1 MNMHS
6 FKLFSAGLTT
16 VIVLLGLN
24 SCSDTWNNHYE
35 TNFGINSDK
44 TLWEKMEAQNNLS
57 DFRSIL
63 EATKVSSYNNISTV
77 SFAELLNSDQTFT
90 VWAPVNG
97 SFNKDSLLNLCQ
109 TDSGQRI
116 VEKCFVKNHIAR
128 FLYSV
133 TSTTDEGIT
142 LLNRKEKT
150 LKGFAFGN
158 VTITDPN
165 ILGSNGLLH
174 IVNGE
179 VPYYNNIYEEINSN
193 PEYSKLSA
201 FLKAY
206 QKDSLDEFSSVSSGI
221 VDGKT
226 IYVDS
231 VLIAT
236 NQLLDELGY
245 LNDEDSAYW
254 MVAPTDGAWVEA
266 YNKILPYYNFSF
278 IPNAITLQDYW
289 TKHAL
294 LNDLIFNSNLQ
305 ASTNDSLVSTT
316 YKVKTPLQHV
326 FKKPFEAGGILSN
339 VKGTTNCSN
348 GSLFKV
354 DKWPF
359 PFQKTFFTPLT
370 SEAEMESNVLS
381 INVANTVTNIRSVQG
396 QGLSNDGYLDVK
408 PTSTSTNPEITFQV
422 KNTLAG
428 KYDICIVFAP
438 KTVYETPL
446 TKADSLRV
454 FMPCVFRTALYYVDA
469 KGVAKNKAGVGTAG
483 LFYTKPYK
491 LDTVVVEAGFKF
503 PTCNLNQDVTT
514 VSLKITGFVQS
525 SGQNK
530 YNREMYIDCVYLKP
544 RED

>member
-16 VIVLLGLN
+16 VVVLLSLN

-44 TLWEKMEAQNNLS
+44 TLWEKMEAQSNLS

-63 EATKVSSYNNISTV
+63 EATKVSSYNNVSTV

-97 SFNKDSLLNLCQ
+97 TFNKDSLLNLCQ
-109 TDSGQRI
+109 TDSGQRV

-128 FLYSV
+128 FLHSV
-133 TSTTDEGIT
+133 TSTTDEGIM
-142 LLNRKEKT
+142 LLNRKEKI

-174 IVNGE
+174 ILNGE
-179 VPYYNNIYEEINSN
+179 VPYLSNIYEEVNSN
-193 PEYSKLSA
+193 SEYSKLSA

-231 VLIAT
+231 VLIAK
-236 NQLLDELGY
+236 NPLLDELGY
-245 LNDEDSAYW
+245 INEEDSAYW

-278 IPNAITLQDYW
+278 IPNAINLQDYW

-294 LNDLIFNSNLQ
+294 LNDLIFNSNWQ
-305 ASTNDSLVSTT
+305 TSTNDSLVATS
-316 YKVKTPLQHV
+316 YKINTPLQHV
-326 FKKPFEAGGILSN
+326 FQKPFESGGILSN
-339 VKGTTNCSN
+339 VKGNIICSN

-354 DKWPF
+354 DTWPYA
-359 PFQKTFFTPLT
+359 FQKTFFSPLI
-370 SEAEMESNVLS
+370 SEAELESNILS
-381 INVANTVTNIRSVQG
+381 TSTATIMNTRSVQSK
-396 QGLSNDGYLDVK
+396 GLSNDGYLDIK

-422 KNTLAG
+422 KNTLSG
-428 KYDICIVFAP
+428 KYDVCIVFAP

-454 FMPCVFRTALYYVDA
+454 FNPCKFRSTLYYADA
-469 KGVAKNKAGVGTAG
+469 KGLTQYKNLGTTG
-483 LFYTKPYK
+483 IFYSNPNK
-491 LDTVVVEAGFKF
+491 LDTVVVAPGFKF
-503 PTCNLNQDVTT
+503 PTCNLNQLVVT
-514 VSLKITGFVQS
+514 VSLKITGFVMPS
-525 SGQNK
+525 ETNK